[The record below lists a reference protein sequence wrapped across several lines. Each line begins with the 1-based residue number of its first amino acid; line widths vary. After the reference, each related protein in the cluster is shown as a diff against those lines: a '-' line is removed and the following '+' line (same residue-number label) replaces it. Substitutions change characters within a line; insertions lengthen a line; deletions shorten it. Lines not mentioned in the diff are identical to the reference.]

1 MFPVSPAWMKS
12 QLYCTMGV
20 VVFLRNC
27 SRLLL
32 AHLLLL
38 CCIIRQCSHP
48 SAEIVCMTWA
58 VLSNPLGQS
67 QTHGDLVQHTPA
79 QKGVKCD
86 FWLKKKKKS
95 ALLILFFYYFVY
107 IYIVCKA
114 RHWSMR
120 WNCITQQPNDPD
132 RHLGRDSK
140 LGFQR
145 TAPWGLY
152 PSIRWPSPVS
162 WSKPF
167 STLQLHLSS
176 YNVRCSASSTL
187 GGLHQKVTEM
197 LWKWNL
203 MFAKAGSK

>member
-86 FWLKKKKKS
+86 FWLKKKKKKS

-120 WNCITQQPNDPD
+120 WNCITQQPNDPN

-145 TAPWGLY
+145 TAPWGLFLRCTPASDGLLLCLGASLLVLCNFIY
-152 PSIRWPSPVS
+152 LLITWGA
-162 WSKPF
+162 
-167 STLQLHLSS
+167 QLPAPWEDFIKKS
-176 YNVRCSASSTL
+176 
-187 GGLHQKVTEM
+187 QKFFENET
-197 LWKWNL
+197 
-203 MFAKAGSK
+203 

>member
-86 FWLKKKKKS
+86 FWLKKKKKCFVNTLFLLFCIHIYSMQSKALKHEMELHYS
-95 ALLILFFYYFVY
+95 ATQRPWQTPGERQQVRVSENSAMRFVPQHQM
-107 IYIVCKA
+107 A
-114 RHWSMR
+114 
-120 WNCITQQPNDPD
+120 
-132 RHLGRDSK
+132 
-140 LGFQR
+140 
-145 TAPWGLY
+145 
-152 PSIRWPSPVS
+152 
-162 WSKPF
+162 F
-167 STLQLHLSS
+167 SCVLEQ
-176 YNVRCSASSTL
+176 A
-187 GGLHQKVTEM
+187 
-197 LWKWNL
+197 
-203 MFAKAGSK
+203 F